1 MYQTVGPD
9 GKVQNKVRRVFKKV
23 DDTRDDKIFD
33 DISNQKIFK
42 EIDNTGIEPKQE
54 SFPAIESCKE
64 GGIKKETLE
73 SLKEQERVLKS
84 PTEGA
89 TTQVLQ
95 VFRSVGPDGIVRNK
109 VRRVSKKREA
119 KEAKEA
125 NSNDNVDAS
134 NMKHGHHVVNSKDR
148 ITIKADE
155 KQASTNTLVVE
166 PDLEQMEMEMET
178 EIKQME
184 ELSEMAVE
192 ASPCGDDEYDQLL
205 EGEGRIN
212 SDDHLVDG
220 DVKSHQLVEVVDG
233 NFEKGLGRGERKQV
247 VRFSEDGQRSLL
259 NGDGVQFLHQL
270 RMQVSI
276 VKSL

>member
-33 DISNQKIFK
+33 DISDQRIFE

-54 SFPAIESCKE
+54 SSPAREFCKE

-95 VFRSVGPDGIVRNK
+95 VYRSVGPDGVVRNK

-125 NSNDNVDAS
+125 KEVLSL
-134 NMKHGHHVVNSKDR
+134 M
-148 ITIKADE
+148 
-155 KQASTNTLVVE
+155 E
-166 PDLEQMEMEMET
+166 PKIHEFT
-178 EIKQME
+178 E
-184 ELSEMAVE
+184 
-192 ASPCGDDEYDQLL
+192 P
-205 EGEGRIN
+205 
-212 SDDHLVDG
+212 H
-220 DVKSHQLVEVVDG
+220 
-233 NFEKGLGRGERKQV
+233 
-247 VRFSEDGQRSLL
+247 
-259 NGDGVQFLHQL
+259 
-270 RMQVSI
+270 
-276 VKSL
+276 

>member
-1 MYQTVGPD
+1 MYQTVAPD

-73 SLKEQERVLKS
+73 SLKEQERVSKS

-89 TTQVLQ
+89 KTQVLQ
-95 VFRSVGPDGIVRNK
+95 VYRSVGPDGVVRNK

-119 KEAKEA
+119 KEANIV

-134 NMKHGHHVVNSKDR
+134 NMKHGHHVVNGKAR
-148 ITIKADE
+148 ITIGLILRCWGN
-155 KQASTNTLVVE
+155 SSI
-166 PDLEQMEMEMET
+166 P
-178 EIKQME
+178 
-184 ELSEMAVE
+184 
-192 ASPCGDDEYDQLL
+192 
-205 EGEGRIN
+205 EGRL
-212 SDDHLVDG
+212 S
-220 DVKSHQLVEVVDG
+220 KW
-233 NFEKGLGRGERKQV
+233 F
-247 VRFSEDGQRSLL
+247 
-259 NGDGVQFLHQL
+259 
-270 RMQVSI
+270 
-276 VKSL
+276 

>member
-1 MYQTVGPD
+1 M
-9 GKVQNKVRRVFKKV
+9 QNKVRRVFKKV

-33 DISNQKIFK
+33 DISNQKIFE

-95 VFRSVGPDGIVRNK
+95 VYRSVGPDGVVRNK

-119 KEAKEA
+119 KEANIV

-166 PDLEQMEMEMET
+166 PDLEQMEQMEMEMET

-212 SDDHLVDG
+212 SDGHLVDG
-220 DVKSHQLVEVVDG
+220 DVKSHQFVEVVDC
-233 NFEKGLGRGERKQV
+233 NFKKGLGRGERKQV

-259 NGDGVQFLHQL
+259 NGDGVQFLYQL